1 MNNKRKETPQPLVPY
16 IPVTL
21 WSIKE
26 GTQRSVPAVQVIKV
40 TK

>member
-1 MNNKRKETPQPLVPY
+1 MNSKRTETPQPLVPY
-16 IPVTL
+16 IPVTV

-26 GTQRSVPAVQVIKV
+26 GTQRSMPAVQVIKV